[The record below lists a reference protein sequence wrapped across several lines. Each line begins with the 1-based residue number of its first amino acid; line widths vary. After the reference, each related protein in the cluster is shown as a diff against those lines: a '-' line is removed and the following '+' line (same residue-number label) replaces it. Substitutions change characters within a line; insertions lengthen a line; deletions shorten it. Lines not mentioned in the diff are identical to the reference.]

1 MRSSSGD
8 RLNPVGLKHRL
19 KGIAREV
26 YARFVWYT
34 GICRLV
40 DRLSAPRLTILYGHC
55 VDQPATNA
63 SLDADMKIRPERLE
77 SILRA
82 LGRHHDLVT
91 VGEGVARLDAGGGRS
106 MVALSMDDGYRDN
119 LHDLVP
125 LLERVG
131 GRATVFLEAGAVALR
146 ELPWLH
152 ALRWLDARC
161 GTADLARRLAE
172 RIPGVK
178 LAGIGS
184 DDANR
189 LKRVLKYDADPV
201 ERGAALTALVREEG
215 GDPRAINDEL
225 YLSVEEA
232 ALLHASERV
241 EIGGHTVRH
250 PVLSRHSAPEQRAE
264 IGAGAEALYELF
276 GDGSAGFSFAYPYG
290 RRWDFDAESPG
301 AARDAGYTC
310 AVTTHAGVNVKS
322 TDRYRLHR
330 WPIHDGTQLHLVAAE
345 ASGCFELLRR
355 IGIDLVE

>member
-1 MRSSSGD
+1 M
-8 RLNPVGLKHRL
+8 GLKHRL

-26 YARFVWYT
+26 YARLVWHT
-34 GICRLV
+34 GLCRLV
-40 DRLSAPRLTILYGHC
+40 DGLSAPRLTILYGHC

-63 SLDADMKIRPERLE
+63 ALDADMKIRPERLE

-82 LGRHHDLVT
+82 LGQRHDLVT
-91 VGEGVARLDAGGGRS
+91 VGEGVARLDAGGKRS

-119 LHDLVP
+119 LHALVP
-125 LLERVG
+125 LLERVN

-152 ALRWLDARC
+152 ALRWLGARC
-161 GTADLARRLAE
+161 GADVLAQRLAE
-172 RIPGVK
+172 RVPSAREK
-178 LAGIGS
+178 LTGIGV

-189 LKRVLKYDADPV
+189 LKRVLKYDADPS
-201 ERGAALTALVREEG
+201 EREAALTALVGEEG
-215 GDPRAINDEL
+215 GDRRAINDGL

-232 ALLHASERV
+232 RQLHASKRI

-250 PVLSRHSAPEQRAE
+250 PVLSRLSAPEQHAE

-276 GDGSAGFSFAYPYG
+276 GDGSAGFVFAYPYG

-301 AARDAGYTC
+301 AAKDSGYTC
-310 AVTTHAGVNVKS
+310 AVTTHAGVNVRA

-355 IGIDLVE
+355 VGIDLVE